1 MIAGCNFRD
10 KTLPFSCVWFKC
22 KQMAR
27 KLLKQSNE
35 PGQKLFTEASKDKSG
50 EELHFLENDLTF
62 SGK

>member
-1 MIAGCNFRD
+1 
-10 KTLPFSCVWFKC
+10 
-22 KQMAR
+22 MAW

-62 SGK
+62 SGNDLWSSNVLVVVLESTEHCSFDL